1 MSTYVFGD
9 IQGCFDDL
17 SALLQRIQFD
27 QEKDKLCFLGDLIN
41 RGNQNLETIQFMMSL
56 KQVNIV
62 LGNHDLH
69 FLAVASGCQK
79 ISKKDT
85 FSDLMSSPNLQ
96 SIIDWMRIK
105 PLILH
110 LDEFNCTLV
119 HAGIPPNWSAGE
131 ALRYST
137 EVEAVLRGN
146 DYKTFFNHMYGNEP
160 AIWSNT
166 LKGWDR
172 LRVITNSL
180 TRLRYCDAKGQM
192 EFKHKTKIQPEGCSP
207 WFSFER
213 VDEHILFGHWA
224 AIEGQT
230 GKQNIQALD
239 TGCAWGRELTCL
251 RLDDKKLFSVAALNN

>member
-17 SALLQRIQFD
+17 AALLTLIQFD
-27 QEKDKLCFLGDLIN
+27 EGKDRLCFLGDLIN
-41 RGNQNLETIQFMMSL
+41 RGSQNLETIQFMMSL
-56 KQVNIV
+56 KQPSIV

-79 ISKKDT
+79 KSTKDT
-85 FSDLMSSPNLQ
+85 FCDLISAPDLQ
-96 SIIDWMRIK
+96 SIIDWMRKK

-110 LDEFNCTLV
+110 LDEFDCTLV
-119 HAGIPPNWSAGE
+119 HAGIPPNWSTSE
-131 ALRYST
+131 ALRYGT

-146 DYKTFFNHMYGNEP
+146 DYTVFLNHMYGNEP
-160 AIWSNT
+160 AIWSPD
-166 LKGWDR
+166 LKSWDR

-180 TRLRYCDAKGQM
+180 TRLRYCDAKGKM
-192 EFKHKTKIQPEGCSP
+192 EFEHKTKRQPKGFSP

-213 VDEHILFGHWA
+213 KHEHILFGHWA

-230 GKQNIQALD
+230 GKKNIQALD
-239 TGCAWGRELTCL
+239 TGCVWGRELTCL
-251 RLDDKKLFSVAALNN
+251 RLDDKKLFSVAASNN